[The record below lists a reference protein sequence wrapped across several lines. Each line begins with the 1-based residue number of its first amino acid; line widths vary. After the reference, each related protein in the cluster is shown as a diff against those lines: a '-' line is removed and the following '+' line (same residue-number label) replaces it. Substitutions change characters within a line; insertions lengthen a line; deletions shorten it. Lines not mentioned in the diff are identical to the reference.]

1 MGEKEL
7 VAFIIIITLILFSF
21 ILGIVLFIAQF
32 RKRKVIHEQEKS
44 TLKTEY
50 ENEKLQIE
58 LSAQKDTM
66 RNIGK
71 EIHDGVGQKLTLASI
86 YLKRHEISNSSI
98 LNINEINDLLD
109 ESLTELRQLSRT
121 LVDSEKYHTKLSDLI
136 QLEAKRVQ
144 TFNKINVFF
153 VQNGEADIP
162 EDVKHNIHR
171 IVQEFLQNC
180 VKHANCTEV
189 NIHFEIK
196 DRVLKVICS
205 DNGVGFETKKI
216 TGPGVGLSNI
226 RNRVESM
233 NGHMELKS
241 APNQGTQLTLYVEI

>member
-7 VAFIIIITLILFSF
+7 IAFIIIITLILFSF
-21 ILGIVLFIAQF
+21 ITGIILFIAQF
-32 RKRKVIHEQEKS
+32 RRRKVIHEQEKS
-44 TLKTEY
+44 TLKTQY

-86 YLKRHEISNSSI
+86 YLKRYDISNSSL
-98 LNINEINDLLD
+98 LNISEINELLD
-109 ESLTELRQLSRT
+109 ESLGELRQLSRT
-121 LVDSEKYHTKLSDLI
+121 LVDPEKYHTKLSDLI

-153 VQNGEADIP
+153 IQNQEAEVP
-162 EDVKHNIHR
+162 EELKHNIHR

-189 NIHFEIK
+189 NIRFDVK

-205 DNGVGFETKKI
+205 DNGVGFEIKKSSS
-216 TGPGVGLSNI
+216 PGVGLANI
-226 RNRVESM
+226 SKRVEEM
-233 NGHMELKS
+233 NGHMRLKS
-241 APNQGTQLTLYVEI
+241 APNQGTELSFQVGI